1 MKAAGKG
8 CFFYGI
14 QPFEPFRCLISTP
27 PCRMRTLVVP
37 LLVSLPLLLSGCEG
51 NPLTDKPD
59 AAYDYVYYFEEAESG
74 AWEAHF
80 ADLPAGD
87 ENRYE
92 LSFGPAALPK
102 ETGLNKESYAL
113 SGYNSSGDLS
123 MFISRKLDGLQANTS
138 YALQFNVELASNAP
152 RNSFGMGGS
161 PGASVYLKAGAI
173 SHPPAR
179 ENKKL
184 NGTPYWQVNF
194 DKGNPSESGS
204 DMQLLGHIGT
214 NRSDFSY
221 ALIERSSQE
230 PLMVTTNAAGQLW
243 LLLGIDSGFK
253 GKTTLYLTRLRLKLS
268 QAHTLAV
275 SSSLLPEKPL

>member
-1 MKAAGKG
+1 MKAARKG
-8 CFFYGI
+8 CFFQWHPTIRSFQVSDKY
-14 QPFEPFRCLISTP
+14 TP
-27 PCRMRTLVVP
+27 AAMRTLVVP
-37 LLVSLPLLLSGCEG
+37 LLVSLPLLLSGCAG

-74 AWEAHF
+74 EWEPHF

-87 ENRYE
+87 ENKYE

-123 MFISRKLDGLQANTS
+123 MFVSRKLDGLQANTL
-138 YALQFNVELASNAP
+138 YALQFNVEVASNAP
-152 RNSFGMGGS
+152 RNSFGVGGS

-173 SHPPAR
+173 AYPPAR
-179 ENKKL
+179 KSRL
-184 NGTPYWQVNF
+184 RNGTPYWQVNF
-194 DKGNPSESGS
+194 DKGNQAENGS

-214 NRSDFSY
+214 DRSDFTY

-230 PLMVTTNAAGQLW
+230 PLMVTSNAAGELW
-243 LLLGIDSGFK
+243 LLLGFDSGFQ
-253 GKTTLYLTRLRLKLS
+253 GKTNLYLTRLRLKLI
-268 QAHTLAV
+268 QAPALAT